1 MYINTNKNNS
11 EQSIIL
17 NYKTHS
23 QCMWII
29 EATTNVTN
37 YKACMI
43 LEGKNNWTPII
54 GHFNDGYL
62 NWDLNNPNKVAI
74 KTSLWF

>member
-54 GHFNDGYL
+54 GHFNDSYL

-74 KTSLWF
+74 NLILN